1 MRKITLGLILCSM
14 VTLCF
19 AGQRP
24 LEGFKYASEK
34 APVGNEWES
43 PENIA
48 LNKEQPRAWFFS
60 FQDVESARKV
70 LPENS
75 KYWLSLNGDWKFN
88 WAPDPD
94 SRPKDFY
101 QTTFDVSGWDN
112 IPVPSSWNIYG
123 IQKDG
128 SLKYGVPIYVNQ
140 PVIFMH
146 KVKVDDWRG
155 GVMRTPPTNW
165 TTYKYRNEVG
175 SYRRDF
181 DIPQD
186 WDGREVFINFDGVD
200 SFFYLWI
207 NGQYV
212 GFSKNSRNTASFN
225 ITPYLQKGKNTVAA
239 EVYRSSEARSS
250 KHRICSA
257 YRVSSVP

>member
-88 WAPDPD
+88 WASRSGFSPQRFLSDYFRCFGLGQH
-94 SRPKDFY
+94 SRPFK
-101 QTTFDVSGWDN
+101 
-112 IPVPSSWNIYG
+112 
-123 IQKDG
+123 
-128 SLKYGVPIYVNQ
+128 L
-140 PVIFMH
+140 
-146 KVKVDDWRG
+146 
-155 GVMRTPPTNW
+155 
-165 TTYKYRNEVG
+165 E
-175 SYRRDF
+175 
-181 DIPQD
+181 
-186 WDGREVFINFDGVD
+186 
-200 SFFYLWI
+200 YLW
-207 NGQYV
+207 YPE
-212 GFSKNSRNTASFN
+212 RW
-225 ITPYLQKGKNTVAA
+225 
-239 EVYRSSEARSS
+239 
-250 KHRICSA
+250 
-257 YRVSSVP
+257 

>member
-165 TTYKYRNEVG
+165 TTINTVTKWVPTVATSTSPKIGTVVKYLSTSTVWTLSSTSG
-175 SYRRDF
+175 S
-181 DIPQD
+181 
-186 WDGREVFINFDGVD
+186 
-200 SFFYLWI
+200 
-207 NGQYV
+207 
-212 GFSKNSRNTASFN
+212 TAS
-225 ITPYLQKGKNTVAA
+225 T
-239 EVYRSSEARSS
+239 
-250 KHRICSA
+250 
-257 YRVSSVP
+257 

>member
-43 PENIA
+43 PENLA

-88 WAPDPD
+88 WTPALKIFIKQPSMFQDGTI
-94 SRPKDFY
+94 SRFL
-101 QTTFDVSGWDN
+101 QAG
-112 IPVPSSWNIYG
+112 
-123 IQKDG
+123 
-128 SLKYGVPIYVNQ
+128 
-140 PVIFMH
+140 IFMAS
-146 KVKVDDWRG
+146 R
-155 GVMRTPPTNW
+155 RT
-165 TTYKYRNEVG
+165 
-175 SYRRDF
+175 
-181 DIPQD
+181 
-186 WDGREVFINFDGVD
+186 
-200 SFFYLWI
+200 
-207 NGQYV
+207 
-212 GFSKNSRNTASFN
+212 
-225 ITPYLQKGKNTVAA
+225 
-239 EVYRSSEARSS
+239 EA
-250 KHRICSA
+250 
-257 YRVSSVP
+257 

>member
-75 KYWLSLNGDWKFN
+75 KYWLSLNGHPIRIL
-88 WAPDPD
+88 APKIFIRLL
-94 SRPKDFY
+94 SMFRAG
-101 QTTFDVSGWDN
+101 TTFPSLQAGISMVSR
-112 IPVPSSWNIYG
+112 
-123 IQKDG
+123 K
-128 SLKYGVPIYVNQ
+128 
-140 PVIFMH
+140 M
-146 KVKVDDWRG
+146 
-155 GVMRTPPTNW
+155 
-165 TTYKYRNEVG
+165 
-175 SYRRDF
+175 
-181 DIPQD
+181 
-186 WDGREVFINFDGVD
+186 
-200 SFFYLWI
+200 
-207 NGQYV
+207 
-212 GFSKNSRNTASFN
+212 
-225 ITPYLQKGKNTVAA
+225 VA
-239 EVYRSSEARSS
+239 
-250 KHRICSA
+250 
-257 YRVSSVP
+257 

>member
-88 WAPDPD
+88 WAP
-94 SRPKDFY
+94 
-101 QTTFDVSGWDN
+101 
-112 IPVPSSWNIYG
+112 
-123 IQKDG
+123 
-128 SLKYGVPIYVNQ
+128 
-140 PVIFMH
+140 
-146 KVKVDDWRG
+146 
-155 GVMRTPPTNW
+155 
-165 TTYKYRNEVG
+165 
-175 SYRRDF
+175 
-181 DIPQD
+181 
-186 WDGREVFINFDGVD
+186 
-200 SFFYLWI
+200 
-207 NGQYV
+207 
-212 GFSKNSRNTASFN
+212 
-225 ITPYLQKGKNTVAA
+225 
-239 EVYRSSEARSS
+239 
-250 KHRICSA
+250 
-257 YRVSSVP
+257 

>member
-88 WAPDPD
+88 LGDVENASQKEFDD
-94 SRPKDFY
+94 SAWDDIELPHDFRMD
-101 QTTFDVSGWDN
+101 QEFSA
-112 IPVPSSWNIYG
+112 
-123 IQKDG
+123 
-128 SLKYGVPIYVNQ
+128 
-140 PVIFMH
+140 
-146 KVKVDDWRG
+146 
-155 GVMRTPPTNW
+155 
-165 TTYKYRNEVG
+165 
-175 SYRRDF
+175 
-181 DIPQD
+181 
-186 WDGREVFINFDGVD
+186 
-200 SFFYLWI
+200 
-207 NGQYV
+207 QYE
-212 GFSKNSRNTASFN
+212 
-225 ITPYLQKGKNTVAA
+225 A
-239 EVYRSSEARSS
+239 E
-250 KHRICSA
+250 
-257 YRVSSVP
+257 